1 MDARSRPCPIASVR
15 RPANFRSRSAS
26 SASVCGAGGQPFQRA
41 YSAGR
46 HTAQGRN
53 PAATASASVA
63 KKTRLAT

>member
-1 MDARSRPCPIASVR
+1 MR